1 MKNTDE
7 RIKEILSK
15 AEQELRQAIVEAAE
29 AGEYRSVDV
38 ARAAAVGINELQ
50 TRITNPAALSKVSS
64 GKKVARRKTA
74 NRVKKKS
81 KRKGTGYPK
90 YGVKKDALVRVGW
103 SKKQRK
109 EYTHKTPKDV
119 FDKIVKVMSD
129 LAKGSSGPFMAEE
142 IIERVNHEA
151 SEIVP
156 SYQVY
161 VVIGFLREKGCI
173 EQVGREGYHVP
184 TDVKERVRKAWI
196 ELGGDKKSS

>member
-1 MKNTDE
+1 MKNTDDK
-7 RIKEILSK
+7 IKEILSK
-15 AEQELRQAIVEAAE
+15 AEQELRLTIVEAAE

-50 TRITNPAALSKVSS
+50 TRITNPAAMGKVSN
-64 GKKVARRKTA
+64 GKKVARSKTA
-74 NRVKKKS
+74 KRVKKS

-90 YGVKKDALVRVGW
+90 FEVTKNALVRVGW

-109 EYTHKTPKDV
+109 GYIHKTPKDV
-119 FDKIVKVMSD
+119 FDKTVKVMSD

-142 IIERVNHEA
+142 IIERVNNES

-161 VVIGFLREKGCI
+161 VVIGFFREKGCI
-173 EQVGREGYHVP
+173 EQVGREGYHIG
-184 TDVKERVRKAWI
+184 TDVNERARKAWI
-196 ELGGDKKSS
+196 G